1 MEKSMEKLSLTEKL
15 EFIKTKM
22 QELEKAHGISFPSS
36 FEFDGFEKTYGGTK
50 QQDQQI
56 SKMNNELLSSVLK
69 KCDFTKSTNVVP
81 DEAYN
86 ALPQNTNTVLEFDEL
101 YHGARRIKNQ
111 ANVLFDE
118 NYHTGLGSLCDGIYT
133 TPNMAVAFSYTRS
146 DDFSKNN
153 PLILSLKLPNAS
165 VANIDSLSAVL
176 ERTLKNTLEL
186 DETTPQEIKEFA
198 SFASTLPAG
207 QKEKYLCALKANV
220 SIFATVL
227 GYDCVVD
234 KTFPS
239 VILLNRGKLVISES
253 EANKIKQALAS
264 YQASQPEK

>member
-1 MEKSMEKLSLTEKL
+1 MELSLTQKL

-50 QQDQQI
+50 QHSQQV

-69 KCDFTKSTNVVP
+69 ECGFTQSTKVVP
-81 DEAYN
+81 DATYTT
-86 ALPQNTNTVLEFDEL
+86 LPKNENPVFEFDEL

-133 TPNMAVAFSYTRS
+133 TPKMAVAFSYTRS
-146 DDFSKNN
+146 DDFSKDN
-153 PLILSLKLPNAS
+153 PLILSLKLPEARI
-165 VANIDSLSAVL
+165 ANIDSLSAVL
-176 ERTLKNTLEL
+176 ERTQKGALEL
-186 DETTPQEIKEFA
+186 NETTPEEIKEFA
-198 SFASTLPAG
+198 SFISTLPAD

-239 VILLNRGKLVISES
+239 VILLNRSKLVISES
-253 EANKIKQALAS
+253 EANKIKQALAN
-264 YQASQPEK
+264 YQASQPEN